1 MSIYETLIF
10 EKKGRIAEV
19 TLNRPEVLNI
29 HNMAMR
35 DDLFEVL
42 SAIRED
48 DEIRVVLFKG
58 AGEKA
63 FCAGADLKEFLTA
76 PPPTAA
82 RDVRF
87 DADLWNLFTH
97 MPQPLMAAVHG
108 YCLGSGI
115 EIALCCDLV
124 IASED
129 SRFGLP
135 EVGLGIIPAAGG
147 TQTVPRAVGN
157 GSALEM
163 MLTNRWIDAAEALK
177 IGLVNRVVSRDRL
190 FAEAGESADGIAAQD
205 PRVVRSAKEAILRG
219 LDLSL
224 DQGLELERRL
234 ALRIKSDRAFVAQ
247 N

>member
-1 MSIYETLIF
+1 MNAFETLIF
-10 EKKGRIAEV
+10 EKTGPMAEV

-48 DEIRVVLFKG
+48 DEIRVVLVKG

-87 DADLWNLFTH
+87 DADLWHLFTH

-124 IASED
+124 ITSED
-129 SRFGLP
+129 SKFGLP

-157 GSALEM
+157 GLALEM

-177 IGLVNRVVSRDRL
+177 IGLVNRVVPRDRL
-190 FAEAGESADGIAAQD
+190 FSEAGKSADRIAAQD
-205 PRVVRSAKEAILRG
+205 PRVVRSAKEAVLRG

-234 ALRIKSDRAFVAQ
+234 AIRLSSG
-247 N
+247 

>member
-1 MSIYETLIF
+1 MSIFGTLIF
-10 EKKGRIAEV
+10 EKKGRIAVV
-19 TLNRPEVLNI
+19 TLNRPDVLNI

-42 SAIRED
+42 SAIKED

-76 PPPTAA
+76 PPPTTA
-82 RDVRF
+82 REVRF

-115 EIALCCDLV
+115 EIALCCDIV

-129 SRFGLP
+129 ACFGLP

-147 TQTVPRAVGN
+147 TQTVPRAVGQ
-157 GSALEM
+157 GAALEM
-163 MLTNRWIDAAEALK
+163 MLTNRWIDAGEALR
-177 IGLVNRVVSRDRL
+177 IGLVNRVVSKDRL
-190 FAEAGESADGIAAQD
+190 YPEAEASAEGIASQD
-205 PRVVRSAKEAILRG
+205 PKVVRLAKEVVLRG
-219 LDLSL
+219 LDLPL
-224 DQGLELERRL
+224 TQGLELETRL
-234 ALRIKSDRAFVAQ
+234 ALQIKSK
-247 N
+247 

>member
-1 MSIYETLIF
+1 
-10 EKKGRIAEV
+10 
-19 TLNRPEVLNI
+19 VLC
-29 HNMAMR
+29 
-35 DDLFEVL
+35 
-42 SAIRED
+42 AIQED

-63 FCAGADLKEFLTA
+63 FCAGADLNEFLTA

-87 DADLWNLFTH
+87 DADLWNLFTN

-124 IASED
+124 IASD
-129 SRFGLP
+129 DAKFGLP

-147 TQTVPRAVGN
+147 TQTVPRAIGN

-163 MLTNRWIDAAEALK
+163 MLTNRWIDTTEALR
-177 IGLVNRVVSRDRL
+177 IGLVNRVVSKDRL
-190 FAEAGESADGIAAQD
+190 LAEAGETADRVAAHG
-205 PRVVRSAKEAILRG
+205 PEIIRLAKEAVLRG

-224 DQGLELERRL
+224 DQGLELEKRL
-234 ALRIKSDRAFVAQ
+234 ALRRNPSIPI
-247 N
+247 

>member
-1 MSIYETLIF
+1 MTVFETLIF
-10 EKKGRIAEV
+10 EKKDRVANI
-19 TLNRPEVLNI
+19 TLNRPKVLNI

-42 SAIRED
+42 SAIGED

-63 FCAGADLKEFLTA
+63 FCAGADLTEFLTA

-97 MPQPLMAAVHG
+97 MPQPLVAAVHG

-124 IASED
+124 IASD
-129 SRFGLP
+129 DAKFGLP

-147 TQTVPRAVGN
+147 TQTVPRAIGN
-157 GSALEM
+157 GLALEM
-163 MLTNRWIDAAEALK
+163 MLNNRWIDAGEAIR
-177 IGLVNRVVSRDRL
+177 IGLVNKVVFRDRL
-190 FAEAGESADGIAAQD
+190 FIEAKETADRI
-205 PRVVRSAKEAILRG
+205 VVHNPKTVRLAKEAVLRG

-224 DQGLELERRL
+224 DQGLELEKRL
-234 ALRIKSDRAFVAQ
+234 ALRI
-247 N
+247 NN